1 MNTQTA
7 KLSREAIRQI
17 LIDFGRQGALR
28 AGASPEEIDA
38 IWQELFGD
46 RR

>member
-1 MNTQTA
+1 MNA
-7 KLSREAIRQI
+7 PSPKLSREAIRQI

-28 AGASPEEIDA
+28 AGASPEEIDV